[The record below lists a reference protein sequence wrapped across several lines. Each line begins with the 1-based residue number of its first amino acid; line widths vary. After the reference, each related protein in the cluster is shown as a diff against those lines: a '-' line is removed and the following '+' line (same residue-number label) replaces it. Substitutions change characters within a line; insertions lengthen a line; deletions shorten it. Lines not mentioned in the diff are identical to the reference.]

1 MRTLFLLSAVLAV
14 AAGTAAQA
22 QNAAPAAA
30 SRSDPN
36 AVKCRQLQVTG
47 SLVRKERVCKTN
59 AEWRSIAEGQNR
71 EADDFITRTRT
82 GMNPSG

>member
-22 QNAAPAAA
+22 QSAAPAA

-36 AVKCRQLQVTG
+36 TVRCRQIQVTG
-47 SLVRKERVCKTN
+47 SLVKKERVCKTN
-59 AEWRSIAEGQNR
+59 AEWRAIAEGQNR
-71 EADDFITRTRT
+71 DADDFITRTRA
-82 GMNPSG
+82 GMNPNG